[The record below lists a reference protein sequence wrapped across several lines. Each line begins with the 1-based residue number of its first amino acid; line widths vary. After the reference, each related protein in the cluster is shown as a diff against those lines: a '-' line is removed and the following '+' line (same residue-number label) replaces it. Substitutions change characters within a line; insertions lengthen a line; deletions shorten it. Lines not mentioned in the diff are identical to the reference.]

1 MRNGNDERP
10 RGIGGTDAIRIV
22 EGKWKEL
29 WLEKTGQT
37 EREDLSGV
45 LPVQLGIFT
54 E

>member
-29 WLEKTGQT
+29 WLELASYLQPT
-37 EREDLSGV
+37 
-45 LPVQLGIFT
+45 
-54 E
+54 